1 MGKTKNHYFTA
12 LNEYKQKYK
21 TEKVILLMQ
30 VGDFYEVYGL
40 AKAGTMEDESKS
52 NIYEFGEIMGYSVK
66 KKK

>member
-1 MGKTKNHYFTA
+1 MGKTKDQYFTA

-40 AKAGTMEDESKS
+40 KS
-52 NIYEFGEIMGYSVK
+52 RNYGRQKVNLIFMNLER
-66 KKK
+66 